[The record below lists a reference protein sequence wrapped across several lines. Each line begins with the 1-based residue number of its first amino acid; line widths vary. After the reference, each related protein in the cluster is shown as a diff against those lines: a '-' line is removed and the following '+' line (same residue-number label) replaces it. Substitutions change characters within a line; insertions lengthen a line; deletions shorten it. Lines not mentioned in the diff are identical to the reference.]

1 MGEIM
6 QDFRRLEVWKKSHQ
20 LVLRIYDATAGFPG
34 VERYGLTAQIR
45 RASVSIPSNIAEGC
59 GHRTD
64 PEFARY
70 LQLAAASASELEYQ
84 LLLARD
90 LDYLNVEYYVEL
102 SGSVQEL
109 KKMLSTFIKRVRS
122 RIKG

>member
-6 QDFRRLEVWKKSHQ
+6 QDFRRLVVWKKSHQ

-59 GHRTD
+59 GHQSDR
-64 PEFARY
+64 EFARY
-70 LQLAAASASELEYQ
+70 LQLATASASELEYQ
-84 LLLARD
+84 LLLSRD
-90 LDYLNVEYYVEL
+90 LGYLNVEYYVEL
-102 SGSVQEL
+102 SEPVQEL
-109 KKMLSTFIKRVRS
+109 KKMLSTFIKRVRA

>member
-1 MGEIM
+1 MR
-6 QDFRRLEVWKKSHQ
+6 DFKTLKVWQKSHQ
-20 LVLRIYDATAGFPG
+20 VVLKIYEVTAVFPR
-34 VERYGLTAQIR
+34 EEQYGLISQIR

-59 GHRTD
+59 GHQSD

-90 LDYLNVEYYVEL
+90 LDYLNVEYYLEL

-109 KKMLSTFIKRVRS
+109 KKMLSAFMKRVRA